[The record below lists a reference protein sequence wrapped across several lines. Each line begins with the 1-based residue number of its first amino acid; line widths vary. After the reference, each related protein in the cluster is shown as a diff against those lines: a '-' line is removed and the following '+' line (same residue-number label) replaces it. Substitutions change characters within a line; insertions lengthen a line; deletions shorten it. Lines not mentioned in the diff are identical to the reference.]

1 MPSVIVFVLLNMHI
15 ISIVAF
21 EQQKHSSLLHT
32 VLSPCHTDGWTHG
45 VVVDESFGIDDL
57 KCCEMGINAASD
69 DGFGVYNEIV
79 EIVVAERSMT
89 EANRREVVSISYN
102 HTPQKPNDDS
112 RHILS
117 LINDPLQHVD
127 PPTSLLTRTS

>member
-1 MPSVIVFVLLNMHI
+1 MYHILNHTFSHGLLQAAASMPSVIVFVLLNMHI

-45 VVVDESFGIDDL
+45 VVVDESFGIYDL
-57 KCCEMGINAASD
+57 KCCKMGINAASD

-89 EANRREVVSISYN
+89 EANRREVVSISYDQSHN
-102 HTPQKPNDDS
+102 H
-112 RHILS
+112 
-117 LINDPLQHVD
+117 INQ
-127 PPTSLLTRTS
+127 R